1 MSSDNKLAGTG
12 VGGHHSSSTRGPQ
25 VDGTLPALGIHV
37 TYWWQIL
44 MLIEFEEEMERL
56 EPLLRWANCELR
68 NDE

>member
-1 MSSDNKLAGTG
+1 VSSDNKLPATG
-12 VGGHHSSSTRGPQ
+12 VGGIPSPFQPQ

-44 MLIEFEEEMERL
+44 ALMEFEAEMERL
-56 EPLLRWANCELR
+56 EPLLVWANVELR

>member
-1 MSSDNKLAGTG
+1 MTSSLPSGWRDRPSP
-12 VGGHHSSSTRGPQ
+12 SSRGPQ

-44 MLIEFEEEMERL
+44 ALLEFEEEMFRL
-56 EPLLRWANCELR
+56 ESLLQWANCELR